1 MFGFLK
7 KEKEN
12 DSKEELEEL
21 VVNSN
26 VESLM
31 DASVDVHVAST
42 ASLKTGPGEQRKRMH
57 PALSKQQC
65 KALVKEFFEGRV
77 AGHNFF
83 TCFNKCSKLSE

>member
-26 VESLM
+26 VELLM
-31 DASVDVHVAST
+31 DVSVDVYVVSIVL
-42 ASLKTGPGEQRKRMH
+42 LKIGFGE
-57 PALSKQQC
+57 
-65 KALVKEFFEGRV
+65 
-77 AGHNFF
+77 
-83 TCFNKCSKLSE
+83 